1 MASPR
6 EKTPPSAETLAEEAF
21 VAKAITGDVQAL
33 ESLLV
38 TRHEQLLRYIERS
51 LPANLQAKV
60 SAEDLLQLTYL
71 QVFKSITSFEPK
83 GPGAFF
89 AWLKTIAS
97 RKLIDATRSIKH
109 EKRVGQSP
117 VAGSESQSS
126 YDTFI
131 NKVAQTGAG
140 AGTIAMTDE
149 LRGAFHVALAN
160 LPENYRTVVQLRYLD
175 DLSLEEVAQQLGVT
189 TGAARGLCH
198 RARQAVRDEIQRMS
212 RFI

>member
-21 VAKAITGDVQAL
+21 VAKAVTGDVQAL

-38 TRHEQLLRYIERS
+38 TRHEQLLRYIERN

-109 EKRVGQSP
+109 EKRVGQAP
-117 VAGSESQSS
+117 AGGSESQG
-126 YDTFI
+126 YDNFM

-212 RFI
+212 RYI

>member
-1 MASPR
+1 VP
-6 EKTPPSAETLAEEAF
+6 
-21 VAKAITGDVQAL
+21 AL

-38 TRHEQLLRYIERS
+38 SRHDQLLRYIERN

-60 SAEDLLQLTYL
+60 SAEDLLQMTYL
-71 QVFKSITSFEPK
+71 QVFKAIGSFESK

-89 AWLKTIAS
+89 AWVKMIAN
-97 RKLIDATRSIKH
+97 RKLIDAARSNHH
-109 EKRVGQSP
+109 EKRARQSP
-117 VAGSESQSS
+117 DNGSGSLSS
-126 YDTFI
+126 YDNLL
-131 NKVAQTGAG
+131 NKIAQTGAG
-140 AGTIAMTDE
+140 AGTVAMTDE

-160 LPENYRTVVQLRYLD
+160 LPEHYRTIVQLRYLD